1 MKKLIRVY
9 DINWCYNYEDHTDM
23 SKEVYDATFNA
34 EPTEMII
41 DISDL
46 GLNETDVE
54 DIEDDI
60 SDYITGE
67 SGYFHEGFSWE
78 WIEQSNNMKL
88 ELTKDET
95 LMLKGLLNSNLEHA
109 RIMQELPDNNKP
121 GLIQHMISCLESL
134 VEKVDNLVEQLE
146 YEDMALAPEEEE
158 TTTFFVQNPE
168 TGEKIHIVLRNA
180 DLLNQTQ
187 AEIHAR
193 IEKVMEHSGILKSY
207 QQ

>member
-1 MKKLIRVY
+1 
-9 DINWCYNYEDHTDM
+9 
-23 SKEVYDATFNA
+23 
-34 EPTEMII
+34 
-41 DISDL
+41 
-46 GLNETDVE
+46 
-54 DIEDDI
+54 
-60 SDYITGE
+60 
-67 SGYFHEGFSWE
+67 
-78 WIEQSNNMKL
+78 MKL

-146 YEDMALAPEEEE
+146 YEDMALALAPEEEE

-187 AEIHAR
+187 AEIQAR

-207 QQ
+207 QQQGKSKA